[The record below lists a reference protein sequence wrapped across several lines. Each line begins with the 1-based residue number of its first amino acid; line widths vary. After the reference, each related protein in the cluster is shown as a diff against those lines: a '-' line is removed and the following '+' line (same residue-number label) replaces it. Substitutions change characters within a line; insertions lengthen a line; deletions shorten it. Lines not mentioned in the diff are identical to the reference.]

1 MAYNNSNNS
10 SHYNQYGGNPYS
22 QGPTA
27 ETGYGYTNNAGQQEQ
42 HEMQPLN
49 GQQHDGPHYQ
59 QPAAP
64 PTLSQQDFLAQ
75 VNFTRGEIRQLTS
88 DVQAIA
94 GLHQRGL
101 SGDDAAQ
108 NQLAAHVE
116 ETSRRTT
123 SIRSSIKTLKSD
135 VEHTTDHSLSMKKQ
149 QWTALND
156 AFKTEL
162 RTYMEAEQRY
172 RESYREQIARQYRIV
187 NPAATEEE
195 VRRAADANWGDE
207 GVFQQALR
215 QNRAAQGR
223 AVLGAVRARHNELK
237 QIEQSIVE
245 LAAMFNDLDT
255 LVLQQAPMIA
265 EIEQKA
271 EDTVQNLDQGNAQ
284 VAKGAELAKNRRKLK
299 WWCLGISIVIVI
311 AILIAV
317 LVVLYNSG
325 VIGNKN
331 PPAKQ

>member
-1 MAYNNSNNS
+1 MSYNNNHN
-10 SHYNQYGGNPYS
+10 SHYNQNGGNPYS

-27 ETGYGYTNNAGQQEQ
+27 EAGYGYANTSQQEQ
-42 HEMQPLN
+42 HEMQPLY
-49 GQQHDGPHYQ
+49 GQQRDDRQYQ
-59 QPAAP
+59 QPVAP

-108 NQLAAHVE
+108 NQLAAHIE

-123 SIRSSIKTLKSD
+123 SIRSAIKTLKSD

-162 RTYMEAEQRY
+162 RTYMEAEKRY
-172 RESYREQIARQYRIV
+172 RESYRDQIARQYRIV

-237 QIEQSIVE
+237 QIEQSILE

-255 LVLQQAPMIA
+255 LVLQQAPMVA

-271 EDTVQNLDQGNAQ
+271 EDTVENLDQGNAQ
-284 VAKGAELAKNRRKLK
+284 VSKSAEHAKHRRKLK
-299 WWCLGISIVIVI
+299 WWCLGISVFIVI
-311 AILIAV
+311 AVIIIVLIV
-317 LVVLYNSG
+317 LWQQG
-325 VIGNKN
+325 VFNKKTE
-331 PPAKQ
+331 PARQ